1 MLDQV
6 LKGSETKPGSCLIT
20 PANEPICK
28 RGKGVDGAVIFS
40 MNRCRAVPPN
50 ESLRHAAGP
59 RDWLVE
65 EWKGGLKQKKRR
77 NKISFSQASLG
88 CNVYH
93 RKYTVVGI
101 VRGRI

>member
-1 MLDQV
+1 MLMLDQV

-40 MNRCRAVPPN
+40 MNRCGAVPPN

-59 RDWLVE
+59 RDWF
-65 EWKGGLKQKKRR
+65 GGRMERGTQTKKTQKQ
-77 NKISFSQASLG
+77 NQLFPSLI
-88 CNVYH
+88 
-93 RKYTVVGI
+93 RM
-101 VRGRI
+101 